1 MGGGLD
7 WSSIDLFSSISSI
20 ASRSCKFLPVASYF
34 VNVPATSIRTIIVDE
49 LSWNRC

>member
-1 MGGGLD
+1 MVGGLD

-20 ASRSCKFLPVASYF
+20 ASRSCKFLPRASYF
-34 VNVPATSIRTIIVDE
+34 VNVHVASVRIVIVDE